1 MIRRLTGQVI
11 ENDPSSVTLD
21 VHGVGYLIAVPTQPE
36 YTTQH
41 GEVTLHTYLA
51 VRETALDLYGFLTTL
66 ELTCFT
72 TLLNIPKIG
81 PKSALA
87 IMSQARPEMIAT
99 AVSSNDPAELQHLS
113 GIGKKTC
120 ESIIHYFKSKDI
132 NLGITIKDNLPPV
145 HADAIEALVTLV
157 YDRGLAREL
166 IRSQTTD
173 LSLNALI
180 TYGIKNL

>member
-1 MIRRLTGQVI
+1 MIRRLTGHVI
-11 ENDPSSVTLD
+11 ENDPSNVTLD
-21 VHGVGYLIAVPTQPE
+21 VHGVGYLIAVPAQSE
-36 YTTQH
+36 YTTLH
-41 GEVTLHTYLA
+41 GEITLHTYLA
-51 VRETALDLYGFLTTL
+51 VRETALDLYGFLTPL
-66 ELTCFT
+66 EHTCFT

-87 IMSQARPEMIAT
+87 IMSQARPAMIAE
-99 AVSSNDPAELQHLS
+99 AVLGNDPTKLQRLS

-120 ESIIHYFKSKDI
+120 ESIVQYFKNKNID
-132 NLGITIKDNLPPV
+132 LGITPTDILPPV
-145 HADAIEALVTLV
+145 HADAIEALVTLG

-166 IRSQTTD
+166 IRTQPPD